1 MRESVRSVA
10 SNPPPRGR
18 PFTNGNSG
26 RKPGSKN
33 RSTIISA
40 NLLEEERSALNSEGL
55 ELALGG
61 DVQMLKFFLN
71 RLLPRDRAVK
81 FDAPE
86 MEFADDGVEAHSRIV
101 DAVSNGE
108 ISPSEAA
115 DLAVVLNSWAKAIDL
130 ADAVKRL
137 DAMERKLLERGVL

>member
-1 MRESVRSVA
+1 V
-10 SNPPPRGR
+10 PRGR

-33 RSTIISA
+33 RSTIIATS
-40 NLLEEERSALNSEGL
+40 LLEEERPGLIRKGL

-71 RLLPRDRAVK
+71 RLLPRDRLVT
-81 FDAPE
+81 FDPPK

-115 DLAVVLNSWAKAIDL
+115 DLTVVLNSWANAIDL

-137 DAMERKLLERGVL
+137 DTMERKLLERGVL